1 MQYTYRHTR
10 FAGFVSY
17 IVQAIVNNL
26 SPLLFLT
33 FQRRFSIT
41 LSQISLIITINFAI
55 QMAIDSLS
63 AQFIDKLGYRVCMIA
78 AHALAGLGLV
88 CLGLL
93 PEIIAPYP
101 ALLIATFFCAV
112 GGGLLEV
119 LVSPLIEALPSDH
132 KEKEMSLLHSFY
144 CWGHVGVVLLSTAYF
159 ALFGTENWRWLP
171 IVWAIVPFANLLL
184 FFKVP
189 LCRLGEGTE
198 TMKGRAL
205 LTRPVFWLLFALMI
219 CAGASEQAVSQ
230 WASLFAES
238 GLGVSKT
245 LGDLLGPCTFAAMMG
260 LSRIMFSKSRSLT
273 IRQAILLS
281 SVLCVACYLMIV
293 FSPWPLLS
301 LVGCGLCGFSVGVM
315 WPGLYSTASSVLPAG
330 GTAMFAYLALGGDIG
345 CCAGPSLVG
354 AVSDAVTSAGHSLL
368 TRLLPGLEL
377 SQAGLKTGFLAA
389 IVFPLLMLLGMWM
402 LKAGRKNA
410 EK

>member
-1 MQYTYRHTR
+1 
-10 FAGFVSY
+10 
-17 IVQAIVNNL
+17 
-26 SPLLFLT
+26 
-33 FQRRFSIT
+33 
-41 LSQISLIITINFAI
+41 
-55 QMAIDSLS
+55 
-63 AQFIDKLGYRVCMIA
+63 
-78 AHALAGLGLV
+78 
-88 CLGLL
+88 
-93 PEIIAPYP
+93 
-101 ALLIATFFCAV
+101 
-112 GGGLLEV
+112 
-119 LVSPLIEALPSDH
+119 
-132 KEKEMSLLHSFY
+132 
-144 CWGHVGVVLLSTAYF
+144 
-159 ALFGTENWRWLP
+159 
-171 IVWAIVPFANLLL
+171 
-184 FFKVP
+184 
-189 LCRLGEGTE
+189 
-198 TMKGRAL
+198 MKGRAL

-389 IVFPLLMLLGMWM
+389 IIFPLLMLLGMGK
-402 LKAGRKNA
+402 LGAERKNA
-410 EK
+410 K